1 MWYIAAS
8 VIFFFFKTESFCPF
22 YDGWFRSAPAHTAL
36 SVQQFLTK
44 NGMTPVPYPAYSSS
58 LAPAAFFWFPHMKKV
73 LKGKCFVHAEE
84 VKQKQAEALKGI
96 KIDEF
101 KNCFEQWKKVSLG
114 LLHQL
119 ESTFKVNEV

>member
-1 MWYIAAS
+1 MNS
-8 VIFFFFKTESFCPF
+8 
-22 YDGWFRSAPAHTAL
+22 PAHTML

-101 KNCFEQWKKVSLG
+101 KNCFELWKKVSVGVYYQVKGAWSL
-114 LLHQL
+114 
-119 ESTFKVNEV
+119 NM